1 MSKKLNARV
10 AASVMVAAI
19 LATAGCQMPQ
29 SPPALTLAATATIN
43 EPGPSLATAADLVV
57 EHAQGSVLPEDA
69 MVTVVTPDQ
78 IQTVDLTPMRGDEVE
93 NGARKR
99 EEQIHTAIGELDRV
113 FAGASATTP
122 GLDVLGVLDRALEAT
137 EAGGTVV
144 LVTSGFST
152 VDPVDLNAA
161 GDWMS
166 RPEEFADTVAEADLP
181 DASDKSIVFAGLG
194 QPASSSDQQ
203 NAGPAARKALE
214 TLYLTLCTRM
224 NATNCTVLNGLLE
237 DVPPNSTVPSPVVDL
252 NQIDTQCVGQI
263 ALPAAM
269 AFDADTE
276 KLRQGPDGRPAV
288 DDQLTPIVRSLAQCP
303 VGSVL
308 DAVGHSA
315 TVPHQTGP
323 ATTLELNRAKAIL
336 TRMAELGAPGSALGA
351 ATAGGQLIDNM
362 PGGQYNEQLATR
374 NRVVLL
380 TITPAN

>member
-1 MSKKLNARV
+1 MSKKSNARV

-29 SPPALTLAATATIN
+29 SPPALTLVATATIN

-78 IQTVDLTPMRGDEVE
+78 IQKVDLTPMRGDEVE
-93 NGARKR
+93 NSASKR

-113 FAGASATTP
+113 FVGASAITP

-137 EAGGTVV
+137 DAGGTVV

-166 RPEEFADTVAEADLP
+166 RPKEFADTVAEADLP
-181 DASDKSIVFAGLG
+181 DAAGKAIVFAGLG
-194 QPASSSDQQ
+194 QPASSSAQQ
-203 NAGPAARKALE
+203 NAGPAARESLE
-214 TLYLTLCTRM
+214 TLYLTLCARM
-224 NATNCTVLNGLLE
+224 NATDCTVLNGLLE
-237 DVPPNSTVPSPVVDL
+237 DVPPNTTVSSPVVEL
-252 NQIDTQCVGQI
+252 NQIATQCVGQI
-263 ALPAAM
+263 ALPSAM
-269 AFDADTE
+269 AFDANSWN
-276 KLRQGPDGRPAV
+276 LRLGEDGRPVV
-288 DDQLTPIVRSLAQCP
+288 DDQLIPIARSLAQCP
-303 VGSVL
+303 TGSVL

-315 TVPHQTGP
+315 TVPDQTGP
-323 ATTLELNRAKAIL
+323 AITLEHNRAQAIL
-336 TRMAELGAPGSALGA
+336 IRMADLGAPTSALGT

-362 PGGQYNEQLATR
+362 PAGQYNEQLATR